1 MYDRSWDSSSDG
13 WHPCLVLNFKGNAFN
28 IRCMT
33 FAIHNFVDTF
43 FMIKKF
49 LFITILLSIFSM
61 HGFFSQEEYLTFE
74 TFFYEVVFLYVSHYK
89 LYFKYQTS

>member
-1 MYDRSWDSSSDG
+1 
-13 WHPCLVLNFKGNAFN
+13 
-28 IRCMT
+28 
-33 FAIHNFVDTF
+33 
-43 FMIKKF
+43 MIKKF

-74 TFFYEVVFLYVSHYK
+74 TFFYEVVFLYVFHYK